1 MHCTRLFVQI
11 GLAMVCNTI
20 ERWVFFYSD
29 AAMNLAFEDR
39 LAQILDAW
47 IFEASIAFGVGNLR
61 RLKLPVAIFEKDPH
75 LSKDGQQPEKNL
87 NIEIRKTL
95 ILSLNYTM
103 NGKMIKVLL
112 KAVLILSP
120 LNQVTLKYPTYFSV
134 I

>member
-1 MHCTRLFVQI
+1 MHFTRLFVQI

-20 ERWVFFYSD
+20 ERCFFYSD

-112 KAVLILSP
+112 KAAVLILSP
-120 LNQVTLKYPTYFSV
+120 LNQVTLKYPAYFSV